1 MGYILLSVLLITI
14 ILCYLEDYIKR
25 YRSFLYILMGFVMI
39 LIAGFREIGLDPDS
53 ENYEYSFHH
62 YYQSTEMGMVEPS
75 FTLISAILN
84 VFTDNVHL
92 LFLVYAF
99 LGVTIKLYT
108 FKKNLQCI
116 FVPMM
121 LYISFYFVLHE
132 MTQIRAGVV
141 SALFLLAVYH
151 IAKKEK
157 RKALLL
163 IIVGSFFHYSSL
175 ALLPTLVFGNKDFNR
190 KGGILIALLIPLS
203 YLIYFGGISMLLN
216 TDIPLIGNKL
226 AIYQQAMEKGKMT
239 VNINVFDPV
248 HLVSVMLFYYTLY
261 FRKTI
266 TAFNENYNVVIK
278 IVAIGLFL
286 HTSLAFLP
294 VLALRIS
301 QLYCIVNIFLFSGIV
316 YTFKQK
322 WMGITVLVLL
332 SIFQMYLALPHYG
345 LGDIVRF

>member
-25 YRSFLYILMGFVMI
+25 YRFFLYLLMGFVMV
-39 LIAGFREIGLDPDS
+39 LIAGLREIGLDPDS
-53 ENYEYSFHH
+53 ENYEYSFQH
-62 YYQSTEMGMVEPS
+62 YYQSSEMGMVEPS

-92 LFLVYAF
+92 LFLVYAL
-99 LGVTIKLYT
+99 LGVTIKLYA

-116 FVPMM
+116 FVPLM

-175 ALLPTLVFGNKDFNR
+175 ALLPTLMFGNKNFNR
-190 KGGILIALLIPLS
+190 KGSILIASLIPLS

-278 IVAIGLFL
+278 IVALGLFL

-322 WMGITVLVLL
+322 WMGITILVLL

>member
-1 MGYILLSVLLITI
+1 MVYNLLSVLLITI

-25 YRSFLYILMGFVMI
+25 YRFFLYILMGFVMV
-39 LIAGFREIGLDPDS
+39 LIAGLREIGLDPDS
-53 ENYEYSFHH
+53 ENYEYSFQH
-62 YYQSTEMGMVEPS
+62 YYQSSEMGMVEPS

-92 LFLVYAF
+92 LFLVYAL
-99 LGVTIKLYT
+99 LGVTIKLYA

-175 ALLPTLVFGNKDFNR
+175 ALLPTLMFGNKDFNR
-190 KGGILIALLIPLS
+190 KENIMIALLIPLS

-278 IVAIGLFL
+278 IVALGLFL

-322 WMGITVLVLL
+322 WMGITVLLLL

>member
-25 YRSFLYILMGFVMI
+25 YRFLLYILMGFVMV
-39 LIAGFREIGLDPDS
+39 LIAGLREIGLDPDS
-53 ENYEYSFHH
+53 ENYEYSFQH
-62 YYQSTEMGMVEPS
+62 YYLSSEMCMVEPS
-75 FTLISAILN
+75 FTLISAVLN

-99 LGVTIKLYT
+99 LGVTIKLYA

-116 FVPMM
+116 FVPLM

-141 SALFLLAVYH
+141 SALFLLAVYY

-175 ALLPTLVFGNKDFNR
+175 ALLPTLMFGNKNFNR
-190 KGGILIALLIPLS
+190 KENIMIALLIPLS

-278 IVAIGLFL
+278 IVALGLFL

-322 WMGITVLVLL
+322 WMGITILVLL

>member
-25 YRSFLYILMGFVMI
+25 YRFFLYILMGFVMV
-39 LIAGFREIGLDPDS
+39 LIAGLREIGLDPDS

-75 FTLISAILN
+75 FTLISAVLN

-99 LGVTIKLYT
+99 LGVTIKLYA

-175 ALLPTLVFGNKDFNR
+175 ALLPTLMFGNKDFNR
-190 KGGILIALLIPLS
+190 KENIMIALLIPLS

-278 IVAIGLFL
+278 IVALGLFL

-301 QLYCIVNIFLFSGIV
+301 QLYCIVSIFLFSGIV

>member
-25 YRSFLYILMGFVMI
+25 YRSFLYILMGFVMV
-39 LIAGFREIGLDPDS
+39 LIAGLREIGLDPDS
-53 ENYEYSFHH
+53 ENYEYSFQH
-62 YYQSTEMGMVEPS
+62 YYQSSEMGMVEPS
-75 FTLISAILN
+75 FTLISAVLN

-99 LGVTIKLYT
+99 LGVTIKLYA

-116 FVPMM
+116 FVPLM

-141 SALFLLAVYH
+141 SALFLLAVYY

-175 ALLPTLVFGNKDFNR
+175 ALLPILMFGNKNFNR
-190 KGGILIALLIPLS
+190 KENIMIALLIPLS

-278 IVAIGLFL
+278 IVALGLFL

-301 QLYCIVNIFLFSGIV
+301 QLYCIINIFLFSGIV

-322 WMGITVLVLL
+322 WMGITILVLL

>member
-25 YRSFLYILMGFVMI
+25 YRFFLYILMGFVMV
-39 LIAGFREIGLDPDS
+39 LIAGLREIGLDPDS
-53 ENYEYSFHH
+53 ENYEYSFQH
-62 YYQSTEMGMVEPS
+62 YYQSFEMGMVEPS
-75 FTLISAILN
+75 FTLISAVLN

-99 LGVTIKLYT
+99 LGVTIKLYA

-121 LYISFYFVLHE
+121 LYISFYFVLHD

-175 ALLPTLVFGNKDFNR
+175 ALLPTLMFGNKDFNR
-190 KGGILIALLIPLS
+190 KENIMIALLIPLS
-203 YLIYFGGISMLLN
+203 YLIYFGGISMLLI
-216 TDIPLIGNKL
+216 TDITLIGNKL

-278 IVAIGLFL
+278 IVALGLFL

-322 WMGITVLVLL
+322 WMGITILVLL
-332 SIFQMYLALPHYG
+332 SIFQMYLAIPHYG

>member
-25 YRSFLYILMGFVMI
+25 YRFFLYILMGFVMV
-39 LIAGFREIGLDPDS
+39 LIAGLREIGLDPDS

-84 VFTDNVHL
+84 VFTDNVHF

-99 LGVTIKLYT
+99 LGVTIKLYA
-108 FKKNLQCI
+108 FKKNLPCI

-175 ALLPTLVFGNKDFNR
+175 ALLPTLVFGNKDFTR
-190 KGGILIALLIPLS
+190 KGSILIALLIPLS

-266 TAFNENYNVVIK
+266 TAFNDNYNVVIK

-322 WMGITVLVLL
+322 WIGITVLVLL

>member
-25 YRSFLYILMGFVMI
+25 YRSFLYILMGFVMV
-39 LIAGFREIGLDPDS
+39 LIAGLREIGLDPDS
-53 ENYEYSFHH
+53 ENYEYSFQH
-62 YYQSTEMGMVEPS
+62 YYQSSEMGMVEPS
-75 FTLISAILN
+75 FTLISAVLN

-99 LGVTIKLYT
+99 LGVTIKLYA

-141 SALFLLAVYH
+141 SALFLLAVYY

-175 ALLPTLVFGNKDFNR
+175 ALLPTLMFGNKDFNR
-190 KGGILIALLIPLS
+190 KENIMIALLIPLS

-248 HLVSVMLFYYTLY
+248 HLVSVMLFFYTLY

-278 IVAIGLFL
+278 IVALGLFL

-294 VLALRIS
+294 VLALRTS
-301 QLYCIVNIFLFSGIV
+301 QLYCIVNIFLFSGFV

-322 WMGITVLVLL
+322 WMGITILVLL

>member
-25 YRSFLYILMGFVMI
+25 YRSFLYILMGFVMV
-39 LIAGFREIGLDPDS
+39 LIAGLREIGLDPDS
-53 ENYEYSFHH
+53 ENYEYSFQH
-62 YYQSTEMGMVEPS
+62 YYQSSEMGVVEPS
-75 FTLISAILN
+75 FTLISAVLN

-99 LGVTIKLYT
+99 LGVTIKLYA

-175 ALLPTLVFGNKDFNR
+175 ALLPTLMFGNKDFNR
-190 KGGILIALLIPLS
+190 KENIMIALLIPLS

-248 HLVSVMLFYYTLY
+248 HLVSGMLFYYTLY

-278 IVAIGLFL
+278 IVALGLFL

-316 YTFKQK
+316 YTVKQK
-322 WMGITVLVLL
+322 WMGITILVLL

>member
-1 MGYILLSVLLITI
+1 
-14 ILCYLEDYIKR
+14 
-25 YRSFLYILMGFVMI
+25 MGFVMV
-39 LIAGFREIGLDPDS
+39 LIAGLREIGLDPDS

-84 VFTDNVHL
+84 VFTDNVHF

-99 LGVTIKLYT
+99 LGVTIKLYA
-108 FKKNLQCI
+108 FKKNLPCI

-175 ALLPTLVFGNKDFNR
+175 ALLPTLVFGNKDFTR
-190 KGGILIALLIPLS
+190 KGSILIALLIPLS

-316 YTFKQK
+316 FTFKQK

>member
-25 YRSFLYILMGFVMI
+25 YRSFLYILMGFVMV
-39 LIAGFREIGLDPDS
+39 LIAGLREIGLDPDS

-62 YYQSTEMGMVEPS
+62 YYQSSEMGMVEPS
-75 FTLISAILN
+75 FTLISAVLN

-92 LFLVYAF
+92 LFLVYAL
-99 LGVTIKLYT
+99 LGVTIKLYA

-175 ALLPTLVFGNKDFNR
+175 ALLPTLMFGNKDFNR
-190 KGGILIALLIPLS
+190 KGSILIALLIPLS

-266 TAFNENYNVVIK
+266 TAFNENYNVVIR
-278 IVAIGLFL
+278 IVALGLFL

>member
-25 YRSFLYILMGFVMI
+25 YRSFLYILMGFVMV
-39 LIAGFREIGLDPDS
+39 LIAGLREIGLDPDS
-53 ENYEYSFHH
+53 ENYEYSFQH
-62 YYQSTEMGMVEPS
+62 YYQSSEMGMVEPS
-75 FTLISAILN
+75 FTLISAVLN
-84 VFTDNVHL
+84 VFTDNVHF

-99 LGVTIKLYT
+99 LGVTIKLYA

-141 SALFLLAVYH
+141 SALFLLAVYY

-175 ALLPTLVFGNKDFNR
+175 ALLPILMFGNKNFNR
-190 KGGILIALLIPLS
+190 KENIMIALLIPLS

-278 IVAIGLFL
+278 IVALGLFL

-322 WMGITVLVLL
+322 WMGITILVLL

>member
-25 YRSFLYILMGFVMI
+25 YRFFLYILMGFVMV
-39 LIAGFREIGLDPDS
+39 LIAGLREIGLDPDS
-53 ENYEYSFHH
+53 ENYEYSFQH
-62 YYQSTEMGMVEPS
+62 YYQSSEMGMVEPS
-75 FTLISAILN
+75 FTLISAVLN

-92 LFLVYAF
+92 LFLVYAL
-99 LGVTIKLYT
+99 LGVTIKLYA

-116 FVPMM
+116 FVPLM

-141 SALFLLAVYH
+141 SALFLLAVYY

-175 ALLPTLVFGNKDFNR
+175 ALLPTLMFGNKDFNR
-190 KGGILIALLIPLS
+190 KENIMIALLILLS

-278 IVAIGLFL
+278 IVALGLFL

-332 SIFQMYLALPHYG
+332 SIFQMFLALPHYG

>member
-25 YRSFLYILMGFVMI
+25 YRFFLYILMGFVMV
-39 LIAGFREIGLDPDS
+39 LIAGLREIGLDPDS

-99 LGVTIKLYT
+99 LGVTIKLYA

-175 ALLPTLVFGNKDFNR
+175 ALLPTLMFGNKKFQPQR
-190 KGGILIALLIPLS
+190 KYNDSVTHPPKLS
-203 YLIYFGGISMLLN
+203 HIFRW
-216 TDIPLIGNKL
+216 
-226 AIYQQAMEKGKMT
+226 YQYAAE
-239 VNINVFDPV
+239 
-248 HLVSVMLFYYTLY
+248 Y
-261 FRKTI
+261 
-266 TAFNENYNVVIK
+266 
-278 IVAIGLFL
+278 
-286 HTSLAFLP
+286 
-294 VLALRIS
+294 
-301 QLYCIVNIFLFSGIV
+301 
-316 YTFKQK
+316 
-322 WMGITVLVLL
+322 
-332 SIFQMYLALPHYG
+332 
-345 LGDIVRF
+345 

>member
-1 MGYILLSVLLITI
+1 
-14 ILCYLEDYIKR
+14 
-25 YRSFLYILMGFVMI
+25 
-39 LIAGFREIGLDPDS
+39 
-53 ENYEYSFHH
+53 
-62 YYQSTEMGMVEPS
+62 
-75 FTLISAILN
+75 
-84 VFTDNVHL
+84 
-92 LFLVYAF
+92 
-99 LGVTIKLYT
+99 
-108 FKKNLQCI
+108 
-116 FVPMM
+116 MM

-190 KGGILIALLIPLS
+190 KGSILIALLIPLS

-278 IVAIGLFL
+278 IVALGLFL

-322 WMGITVLVLL
+322 WMGITILVLL

>member
-25 YRSFLYILMGFVMI
+25 YRFFLYILMGFVMV
-39 LIAGFREIGLDPDS
+39 LIAGLREIGLDPDS

-84 VFTDNVHL
+84 VFTDNVHF

-99 LGVTIKLYT
+99 LGVTIKLYA
-108 FKKNLQCI
+108 FKKNLPCI

-175 ALLPTLVFGNKDFNR
+175 ALLPTLVFGNKDFTR
-190 KGGILIALLIPLS
+190 KGSILIALLIPLS

-316 YTFKQK
+316 FTFKQK

>member
-25 YRSFLYILMGFVMI
+25 YRFFLYILMGFVMV
-39 LIAGFREIGLDPDS
+39 LIAGLREIGLDPDS
-53 ENYEYSFHH
+53 ENYEYSFQH
-62 YYQSTEMGMVEPS
+62 YYQSSEMGMVEPS
-75 FTLISAILN
+75 FTLISAVLN

-99 LGVTIKLYT
+99 LGVTIKLYA

-116 FVPMM
+116 FVPLM

-190 KGGILIALLIPLS
+190 KGSILIALLIPLS

>member
-25 YRSFLYILMGFVMI
+25 YRFFLYILMGFVMV
-39 LIAGFREIGLDPDS
+39 LIAGLREIGLDPDS
-53 ENYEYSFHH
+53 KNYEYSFHH

-84 VFTDNVHL
+84 VFTDNVQF

-99 LGVTIKLYT
+99 LGVTIKLYA

-175 ALLPTLVFGNKDFNR
+175 ALLPTLVFGNKDFTR
-190 KGGILIALLIPLS
+190 KGSILIALLIPLS

-316 YTFKQK
+316 FTFKQK

-332 SIFQMYLALPHYG
+332 SIFQMHLALPHYG

>member
-1 MGYILLSVLLITI
+1 
-14 ILCYLEDYIKR
+14 
-25 YRSFLYILMGFVMI
+25 
-39 LIAGFREIGLDPDS
+39 
-53 ENYEYSFHH
+53 
-62 YYQSTEMGMVEPS
+62 
-75 FTLISAILN
+75 
-84 VFTDNVHL
+84 
-92 LFLVYAF
+92 
-99 LGVTIKLYT
+99 
-108 FKKNLQCI
+108 
-116 FVPMM
+116 MM

-175 ALLPTLVFGNKDFNR
+175 ALLPTLMFGNKDFNR
-190 KGGILIALLIPLS
+190 KENIMIALLIPLS

-278 IVAIGLFL
+278 IVALGLFL

-316 YTFKQK
+316 YTVKQK
-322 WMGITVLVLL
+322 WMGITILVLL

>member
-25 YRSFLYILMGFVMI
+25 YRSFLYILMGFVMV
-39 LIAGFREIGLDPDS
+39 LIAGLREIGLDPDS
-53 ENYEYSFHH
+53 ENYEYSFQH
-62 YYQSTEMGMVEPS
+62 YYQSSEMGMVEPS
-75 FTLISAILN
+75 FTLISAVLN

-99 LGVTIKLYT
+99 LGVTIKLYA
-108 FKKNLQCI
+108 FKKHLQCI

-141 SALFLLAVYH
+141 SALFLLAVYY

-175 ALLPTLVFGNKDFNR
+175 ALLSTLVFGNKDFNR
-190 KGGILIALLIPLS
+190 KENIMIALHIPLS

-278 IVAIGLFL
+278 IVALGLFL

-322 WMGITVLVLL
+322 WMGITILVLL

>member
-25 YRSFLYILMGFVMI
+25 YRSFLYILMGFVMV
-39 LIAGFREIGLDPDS
+39 LIAGLREIGLDPDS
-53 ENYEYSFHH
+53 ENYEYSFQH
-62 YYQSTEMGMVEPS
+62 YYQSSEMGMVEPS
-75 FTLISAILN
+75 FTLISAVLN

-92 LFLVYAF
+92 LFLVYAL
-99 LGVTIKLYT
+99 LGVTIKLYA

-116 FVPMM
+116 FVPLM

-141 SALFLLAVYH
+141 SALFLLAVYY

-175 ALLPTLVFGNKDFNR
+175 ALLPTLMFGNKDFNR
-190 KGGILIALLIPLS
+190 KENIMIALLIPLS

-278 IVAIGLFL
+278 IVALGLFL

-301 QLYCIVNIFLFSGIV
+301 QLYSIVNIFLFSGIV

-322 WMGITVLVLL
+322 WMGITILVLL

>member
-25 YRSFLYILMGFVMI
+25 YRFFLYILMGFVMV
-39 LIAGFREIGLDPDS
+39 LIAGLREIGLDPDS
-53 ENYEYSFHH
+53 ENYEYSFQH
-62 YYQSTEMGMVEPS
+62 YYQSSEMGMVEPS

-92 LFLVYAF
+92 LFLVYAL
-99 LGVTIKLYT
+99 LGVTIKLYA

-116 FVPMM
+116 FVPLM

-141 SALFLLAVYH
+141 SALFLLAVYY

-175 ALLPTLVFGNKDFNR
+175 ALLPTLMFGNKDFNR
-190 KGGILIALLIPLS
+190 KEDIMIALLIPLS

-248 HLVSVMLFYYTLY
+248 HLVSEMLFYYTLY

>member
-25 YRSFLYILMGFVMI
+25 YRFFLYILMGFVMV
-39 LIAGFREIGLDPDS
+39 LIAGLREIGLDPDS
-53 ENYEYSFHH
+53 ENYEYSFQH
-62 YYQSTEMGMVEPS
+62 YYQSSEMGMVEPS

-92 LFLVYAF
+92 LFLVYAL
-99 LGVTIKLYT
+99 LGVTIKLYA

-141 SALFLLAVYH
+141 SALFLLAVYY

-175 ALLPTLVFGNKDFNR
+175 ALLPTLMFGNKNFNR
-190 KGGILIALLIPLS
+190 KENIMIALLIPLS

-301 QLYCIVNIFLFSGIV
+301 QLYSIVNIFLFSGIV

>member
-25 YRSFLYILMGFVMI
+25 YRIFLYILMGFVMV
-39 LIAGFREIGLDPDS
+39 LIAGLREIGLDPDS
-53 ENYEYSFHH
+53 ENYEYSFQH
-62 YYQSTEMGMVEPS
+62 YYQSSEMGMVEPS

-92 LFLVYAF
+92 LFLVYAL
-99 LGVTIKLYT
+99 LGVTIKLYA

-175 ALLPTLVFGNKDFNR
+175 ALLPTLMFGNKDFNR
-190 KGGILIALLIPLS
+190 KENIMIALLIPLS

-278 IVAIGLFL
+278 IVALGLFL

-322 WMGITVLVLL
+322 RMGITILVLL